1 MLRLMP
7 IIYTREDGKVTLS
20 GALFGRRNR
29 VKRFARYIA
38 RRMPENTVEIG
49 IGHSLCQEDAESLKD
64 WLAELKPDVTRVTM
78 TGLGP
83 ALGVHAGPNCLLVA
97 IRKLPP
103 DLPADGVD

>member
-29 VKRFARYIA
+29 VKRFARYVA
-38 RRMPENTVEIG
+38 KRVPENTVEIG
-49 IGHSLCQEDAESLKD
+49 IGHAMCEEDAESLVD
-64 WLAELKPDVTRVTM
+64 WLAELRPNVTKVTM

-97 IRKLPP
+97 VRKLP
-103 DLPADGVD
+103 DDVAADGVD